1 MYSLEISASAATEIL
16 KCWWA
21 TAILNFPYRSAVPHR
36 GDIASDGA
44 YITWEEIIANFIKKE
59 VEIDVITFLN
69 EFMFDEIKI
78 TVLLTKFSDKPK
90 KVKILL
96 KKIIWEKKIAESK
109 HYLDDLAVS
118 KIENFIN

>member
-1 MYSLEISASAATEIL
+1 
-16 KCWWA
+16 
-21 TAILNFPYRSAVPHR
+21 
-36 GDIASDGA
+36 
-44 YITWEEIIANFIKKE
+44 
-59 VEIDVITFLN
+59 
-69 EFMFDEIKI
+69 MFDEIKI

-118 KIENFIN
+118 KIENFYKLKRASIK